1 MEGSAIVK
9 LYLTWLLLNIGIWS
23 IAFVFF
29 YQTEGLAAGRLLGVA
44 MYFVLFFLT
53 PLANRRPSALLALF
67 CFEAILAIY
76 TLFPYHNGDFN
87 PFLLLILS
95 LLISEGFYR
104 LSLNDSLI
112 LGGIMAIGMIL
123 TIVNTNLSI
132 FVQMYIFLY
141 LMILLIGLLFY
152 KKLKNRADDLD
163 ARYDALLHEYREA
176 NRRKV
181 SEEELTRQEE
191 RMLIAHEIH
200 DSVGHKLT
208 ALLMQLEV
216 FRLQTPDQDIE
227 RVQALKELASES
239 LEETRMAVKS
249 LKMREAGGLPGILRL
264 IRKLEMESFFR
275 VHFSVKHGAF
285 SAPLSGEQSFV
296 IYRSVQE
303 ALTNSMKHSQAREA
317 MILFEAPGGSI
328 FRFEISNPI
337 TDRAEFREGFGLTS
351 MRERL
356 EKFGGT
362 LNVYKTEEQFI
373 VSGDLKLVDT
383 GDGNDSN
390 IIS

>member
-1 MEGSAIVK
+1 MK
-9 LYLTWLLLNIGIWS
+9 LYSIWLFLNMGVWS
-23 IAFVFF
+23 LAFLYF

-44 MYFVLFFLT
+44 LYFVLFFLT
-53 PLANRRPSALLALF
+53 PLANRKPSALLALF
-67 CFEAILAIY
+67 YIEAISAII
-76 TLFPYHNGDFN
+76 TLFPYNHGDFN

-95 LLISEGFYR
+95 LLMGEGFYR
-104 LSLNDSLI
+104 LTLNDSLI

-123 TIVNTNLSI
+123 TIVNTNLII
-132 FVQMYIFLY
+132 FVQIYIFLY
-141 LMILLIGLLFY
+141 LVILLIGLLFY
-152 KKLKNRADDLD
+152 KMLKNRADDLE

-181 SEEELTRQEE
+181 SEEEMIRQEE

-208 ALLMQLEV
+208 ALLMQLEA
-216 FRLQTPDQDIE
+216 FRLQATDQDKE
-227 RVQALKELASES
+227 RVKALKELASES
-239 LEETRMAVKS
+239 LEETRGAVKS

-275 VHFSVKHGAF
+275 IHFSVKHGAF

-303 ALTNSMKHSQAREA
+303 ALTNIMKHSQAREA
-317 MILFEAPGGSI
+317 MISFEAPGGSI

-337 TDRAEFREGFGLTS
+337 TDHAEFHEGFGLTS

-356 EKFGGT
+356 EQFGGT

-373 VSGDLKLVDT
+373 VSGSLKLVDT
-383 GDGNDSN
+383 GDGHDSN